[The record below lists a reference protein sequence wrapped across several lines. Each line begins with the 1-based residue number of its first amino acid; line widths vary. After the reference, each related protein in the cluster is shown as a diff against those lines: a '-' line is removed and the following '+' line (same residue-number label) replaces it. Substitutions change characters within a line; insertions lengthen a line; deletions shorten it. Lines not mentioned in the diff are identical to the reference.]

1 VAAKRGIVVEHC
13 LWLTPSC
20 GGVVKFNSGGNYF
33 WAHGNECTL
42 IEPAPE
48 ETPVLHDPR
57 VGDMVTFL
65 SDGMRVTGKCFD
77 VSLRGDTFYVFDGS
91 CNWYVTR
98 DMLDTEPS
106 PSIEATKPAPVE
118 STADPRPCAT
128 CGLIESCRCGER
140 RAEALR
146 QAEEAAKREIYRAFN
161 TNVERY
167 VQDHMPR
174 AKVVT
179 DHRPQEHEDTI
190 ALMAWV
196 SCDGVERAFVIDS
209 AKLGTAVDRAYDAV
223 MDIQR
228 ELGRRVGRVMAKETL
243 L

>member
-1 VAAKRGIVVEHC
+1 
-13 LWLTPSC
+13 
-20 GGVVKFNSGGNYF
+20 
-33 WAHGNECTL
+33 
-42 IEPAPE
+42 
-48 ETPVLHDPR
+48 
-57 VGDMVTFL
+57 MVTFL

-106 PSIEATKPAPVE
+106 PAIEATKPAPVE
-118 STADPRPCAT
+118 STSEPLPCAT
-128 CGLIESCRCGER
+128 CGLTESCRCGER

-146 QAEEAAKREIYRAFN
+146 QAEEAAKREIYRAFHAD
-161 TNVERY
+161 VERY

-179 DHRPQEHEDTI
+179 DHRPQEHGTTI
-190 ALMAWV
+190 ALMARV